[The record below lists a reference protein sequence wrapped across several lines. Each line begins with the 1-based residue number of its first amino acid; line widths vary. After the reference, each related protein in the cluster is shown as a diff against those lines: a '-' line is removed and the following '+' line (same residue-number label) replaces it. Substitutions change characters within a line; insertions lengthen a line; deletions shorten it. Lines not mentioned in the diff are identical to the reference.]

1 MTGVLSVVIP
11 LYRLDECRLRNLSFI
26 YDRLTEEI
34 DQDHLDL
41 IFSIQVSE
49 KDVHKLRGFRR
60 ARKQYVLISD
70 DKFHKSKLLNYGAS
84 CSIGSFILF
93 LDSDIHFNFENLYNS
108 IDNEDQIVKPFE
120 YFIKLDEKETEQL
133 INTRKISV
141 QHSQV
146 IEELGAGAIVVR
158 KDIFQTVKY
167 NEQFVNWGW
176 EDIEYARRLKQFKL
190 KVINQKSVHL
200 YHKPV
205 DINMDD
211 YYKNR
216 LLVGNIKEIDK

>member
-93 LDSDIHFNFENLYNS
+93 LDSDIHFKSSDGSMTTPPLSVS
-108 IDNEDQIVKPFE
+108 IQK
-120 YFIKLDEKETEQL
+120 
-133 INTRKISV
+133 TRSLV
-141 QHSQV
+141 
-146 IEELGAGAIVVR
+146 
-158 KDIFQTVKY
+158 
-167 NEQFVNWGW
+167 
-176 EDIEYARRLKQFKL
+176 LKMGPQ
-190 KVINQKSVHL
+190 
-200 YHKPV
+200 
-205 DINMDD
+205 
-211 YYKNR
+211 
-216 LLVGNIKEIDK
+216 